1 MTRKDFAA
9 RLRRKLLA
17 NTRTFITMQAAIIV
31 FPGTNRERDAAM
43 ALERVI
49 GVKPHM
55 VWHADNDLP
64 KVDLIVLPGGFSH
77 GDYLRTGAMA
87 AHAPIMREVAD
98 RAKKGVRVWGICNG
112 FQILCEARLLPGVL
126 MRNASLKFICK
137 QVSLKV
143 ANADSDFTRLC
154 KPEQEI
160 RAIIAHGDGNY
171 FADADTIKKVEDNG
185 QVAFRYC
192 QNPNGSLNDIAGVY
206 NKNRNVLGM
215 MPHPE
220 DVVEPLHGCTDG
232 TVLFKSLAEA
242 LG

>member
-1 MTRKDFAA
+1 MR
-9 RLRRKLLA
+9 
-17 NTRTFITMQAAIIV
+17 AAIIV
-31 FPGTNRERDAAM
+31 FPGTNRERDAAK
-43 ALERVI
+43 AVERVM
-49 GVKPHM
+49 GVKPQL
-55 VWHADNDLP
+55 VWHADRDLP
-64 KVDLIVLPGGFSH
+64 KVDLIILPGGFSH

-126 MRNASLKFICK
+126 LRNAGLKFICK
-137 QVSLKV
+137 HVTLKV
-143 ANADSDFTRLC
+143 ANNDSDFARLC
-154 KPEQEI
+154 KPDQEI

-171 FADADTIKKVEDNG
+171 FADAETLKKIEDNG
-185 QVAFRYC
+185 EVAFRYR

-206 NKNRNVLGM
+206 NKSRNVLGM

-220 DVVEPLHGCTDG
+220 DAVEPLHGSEDG
-232 TVLFKSLAEA
+232 AVLFKSLAEA